1 MPVVVVLNEADLG
14 KAIKQKKAT
23 IEIEGELKDRVCSMK
38 ALEKE
43 SWNAC
48 MTQIS
53 MAVSVLRIMTQ
64 VDGIDTPASV
74 LTGTPI
80 LEKIISFLGNT
91 NAFSA
96 IMIARAGGGVG
107 ILNQLRKYQIAALTE
122 EKLILNRHSEKD

>member
-48 MTQIS
+48 MIQIS
-53 MAVSVLRIMTQ
+53 MAVSVLQIMTQ
-64 VDGIDTPASV
+64 VDGIDTPVSV

>member
-64 VDGIDTPASV
+64 VDGIDTPVSV

>member
-38 ALEKE
+38 TLEKE

-53 MAVSVLRIMTQ
+53 MAVSVLQIMTQ
-64 VDGIDTPASV
+64 VDGIDTPVSV

>member
-48 MTQIS
+48 MIQIS
-53 MAVSVLRIMTQ
+53 MAVSVLQIMTR
-64 VDGIDTPASV
+64 VDGIDTPVSV

>member
-53 MAVSVLRIMTQ
+53 MAVSVLQIMNQ
-64 VDGIDTPASV
+64 VDGIDTPVSV